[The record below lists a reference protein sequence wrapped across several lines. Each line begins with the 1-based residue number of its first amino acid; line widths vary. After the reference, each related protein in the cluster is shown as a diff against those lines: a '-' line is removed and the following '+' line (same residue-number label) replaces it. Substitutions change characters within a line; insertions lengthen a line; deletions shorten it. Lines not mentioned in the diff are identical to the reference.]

1 MDIIKEAHDSQI
13 LDIVLTDDSLYFI
26 TNGGR
31 YLKVWNLAQ
40 RKCLGTI
47 DLGSQYDLVTAIA
60 ILPDKSQFVT
70 GSVSGVLKLYTM
82 PIGKKSMTMASVPR
96 EYTKAKEAIPKFSFV
111 Q

>member
-1 MDIIKEAHDSQI
+1 VDIIKEAHDSQI

-31 YLKVWNLAQ
+31 YLKVWDLAQ

-47 DLGSQYDLVTAIA
+47 GLVVQYDLVTAIA

-70 GSVSGVLKLYTM
+70 GSVSGALKLYNR
-82 PIGKKSMTMASVPR
+82 PISKKSMTMASVPR
-96 EYTKAKEAIPKFSFV
+96 VY
-111 Q
+111 